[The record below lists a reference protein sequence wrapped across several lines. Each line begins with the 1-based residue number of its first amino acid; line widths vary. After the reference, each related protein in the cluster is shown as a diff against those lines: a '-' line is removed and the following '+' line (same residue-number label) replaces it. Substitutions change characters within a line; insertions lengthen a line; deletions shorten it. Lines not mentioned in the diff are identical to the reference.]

1 MGSKST
7 LRGDHMPTYF
17 VEQYLPRSRLGE
29 LGLEASRAEAAAQEL
44 AADGVRVRYLRT
56 TFLPDDE
63 TCFHLV
69 EATGPDDVGELCR
82 RAGLANARVT
92 RAVDA

>member
-1 MGSKST
+1 VDRAST
-7 LRGDHMPTYF
+7 LRHDHMPSYL
-17 VEQYLPRSRLGE
+17 VEQYFPKSRLPE
-29 LGLEASRAEAAAQEL
+29 LHLEASRTEAAAREL
-44 AADGVRVRYLRT
+44 AGDGVRIRYLRT

-69 EATGPDDVGELCR
+69 EATGTDEVGELCR
-82 RAGLANARVT
+82 RAGLTNARVT

>member
-1 MGSKST
+1 MDRAST
-7 LRGDHMPTYF
+7 LRHDRHA
-17 VEQYLPRSRLGE
+17 ELPRRAVLPRVAVAE
-29 LGLEASRAEAAAQEL
+29 LHLEASRTEAAAESSPR
-44 AADGVRVRYLRT
+44 DGVRIRYLRT

-69 EATGPDDVGELCR
+69 EATGTDEVGELCR
-82 RAGLANARVT
+82 RAGLTNARVT

>member
-1 MGSKST
+1 MQSY
-7 LRGDHMPTYF
+7 L
-17 VEQYLPRSRLGE
+17 VEQYLPKSRLNA
-29 LGLEASRAEAAAQEL
+29 LHLEARRAEAVVEEL
-44 AADGVRVRYLRT
+44 SGDGVRIRYVRT

-69 EATGPDDVGELCR
+69 EANGADDVGELCR
-82 RAGLANARVT
+82 RAGLTNARVT